1 MCRLAAIYRARTDI
15 TSLANSKRWI
25 CVAESFVWLGGI
37 SSASALK
44 ILPQARPAANSGFLD
59 FWILDFRARNPLFAA
74 RTLNATGQSRV
85 TLS

>member
-44 ILPQARPAANSGFLD
+44 ILPQARPAANSGFAGFLD
-59 FWILDFRARNPLFAA
+59 FGFPGPQPALCSAH
-74 RTLNATGQSRV
+74 S
-85 TLS
+85 